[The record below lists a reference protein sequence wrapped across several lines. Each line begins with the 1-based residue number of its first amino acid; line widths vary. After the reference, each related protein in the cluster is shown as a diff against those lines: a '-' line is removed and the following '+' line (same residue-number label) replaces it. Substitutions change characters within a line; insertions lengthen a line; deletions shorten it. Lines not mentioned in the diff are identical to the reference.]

1 MVTLWRI
8 ASTTAEFSANDLS
21 GTGAAKYPG
30 RWNLEGQYVVYAAP
44 SIALAVLETAA
55 HLNDGGLPLNRY
67 VVRIEVPEAEW
78 NRRTIRTR
86 EDLPGGWDA
95 IPASALAANL
105 GAQWYDSGASL
116 LLQIPSAIVPREA
129 AVVIHSKHPA
139 SNEVRAEVLERFE
152 YNRLL
157 RSPVR

>member
-8 ASTTAEFSANDLS
+8 ASTTAEFNANDLS

-44 SIALAVLETAA
+44 SIALAVLETVA

-67 VVRIEVPEAEW
+67 VVRIEVPDAEW
-78 NRRTIRTR
+78 NQRTIRAR

-95 IPASALAANL
+95 IPASTVAASI
-105 GAQWYDSGASL
+105 GAAWYDSGASL
-116 LLQIPSAIVPREA
+116 LMQVPSVIVPREV
-129 AVVIHSKHPA
+129 AVVIHGKHPA
-139 SNEVRAEVLERFE
+139 SNEVRAEILERFE
-152 YNRLL
+152 YNRLF
-157 RSPVR
+157 RAS